1 MKLNRKKPAH
11 LELELTMRDVLGN
24 LEELTLQQS
33 YQFIDGYFELLS
45 IEPEIAQPPASAT
58 AAIINFPSTA

>member
-24 LEELTLQQS
+24 LEELTLLQS
-33 YQFIDGYFELLS
+33 YQFIDSCFELLS
-45 IEPEIAQPPASAT
+45 IETEPSEPPASAS
-58 AAIINFPSTA
+58 AAIITFPSTA